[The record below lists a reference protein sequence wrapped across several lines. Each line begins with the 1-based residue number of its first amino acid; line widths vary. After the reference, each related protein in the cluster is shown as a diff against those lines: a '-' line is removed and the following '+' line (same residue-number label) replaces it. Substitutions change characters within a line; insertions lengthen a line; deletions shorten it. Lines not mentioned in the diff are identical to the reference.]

1 MTIVNQV
8 IDEICEGIDARDRD
22 NRPKVVKIARQ
33 RARITCR
40 ELGAV
45 LDLKIGQISDIE
57 HGRLDV
63 SDDVITAWFM
73 VCASKIVVQKEMANK
88 LERDGCVA
96 GCPECI
102 WGGKFPARDYCEGYE
117 PPDLPGLKG

>member
-1 MTIVNQV
+1 MTIVDKV
-8 IDEICEGIDARDRD
+8 IDEICEGIDAKDHD
-22 NRPKVVKIARQ
+22 NRQKVVRIARQ

-45 LDLKIGQISDIE
+45 LGLKIGQISDIE

-73 VCASKIVVQKEMANK
+73 VCASKIVVQKAMANK
-88 LERDGCVA
+88 PLLTRRKSG
-96 GCPECI
+96 
-102 WGGKFPARDYCEGYE
+102 
-117 PPDLPGLKG
+117 